1 MPNPTCFVLKCSG
14 SGSDRRLLAE
24 CDEVELLASGTR
36 WGGGAIMRGRW
47 LLPVFDRDSCVVRTS
62 TADLL
67 ARFGVVIHGYPSCPE
82 LVAGVMGEKKV
93 VGDDVPDV
101 DIL

>member
-1 MPNPTCFVLKCSG
+1 MKCSG
-14 SGSDRRLLAE
+14 SGSDRRLFAE

-36 WGGGAIMRGRW
+36 WGGGAIIRRW
-47 LLPVFDRDSCVVRTS
+47 WVLPVFDRDSWVVRTS

-67 ARFGVVIHGYPSCPE
+67 ALFGVVVHGYPSWPV
-82 LVAGVMGEKKV
+82 VAGVMGEKKV

-101 DIL
+101 ENV

>member
-1 MPNPTCFVLKCSG
+1 
-14 SGSDRRLLAE
+14 
-24 CDEVELLASGTR
+24 
-36 WGGGAIMRGRW
+36 
-47 LLPVFDRDSCVVRTS
+47 VVRTS

-67 ARFGVVIHGYPSCPE
+67 ALFGVVVHGYPSCPE